1 MRIIT
6 GAPVFFDNSA
16 GITID
21 TAPPPLLPKP
31 PPQYSLT
38 STMSAAFILSHP
50 ASGSRV
56 RATLCVDPWRNSLPF
71 CQYAIA
77 LRVSIG

>member
-1 MRIIT
+1 M
-6 GAPVFFDNSA
+6 FDV
-16 GITID
+16 
-21 TAPPPLLPKP
+21 
-31 PPQYSLT
+31 
-38 STMSAAFILSHP
+38 STPSHC

-56 RATLCVDPWRNSLPF
+56 RMTLWVEPCRNSFPF